1 MKKLYFILAFALF
14 TSAAVEAQ
22 VAITFRVTLK
32 GTGKKLH
39 PDSLRTTGALGL
51 PAVTG
56 QDEWSPSTAKKMKLV
71 GSVADSIYAV
81 TLNVTRPANNII
93 QYKHING
100 NAWNNTAGNTSED
113 ELGLGSA
120 GACADV
126 ASGNRTYTI
135 PAAVTSVILPAYRFA
150 TCVVV
155 FQTGVNELSTAANMD
170 VYPNPAT
177 AKTTVT
183 FDNANGTSHSLEVLN
198 VTGQVVRTY
207 APQSGTQFDIERGA
221 MPAGMYFARL
231 KNAIG
236 ESRTMRFIMN

>member
-22 VAITFRVTLK
+22 VNITFRVTLK

-39 PDSLRTTGALGL
+39 PDSLRTTGALG
-51 PAVTG
+51 ATG
-56 QDEWSPSTAKKMKLV
+56 QTDWDPPTAKKMTLV

-81 TLNVTRPANNII
+81 TLTVTRPANNII
-93 QYKHING
+93 QYKHVNG
-100 NAWNNTAGNTSED
+100 GAWGDGAGGISED
-113 ELGLGSA
+113 ERGLGTA
-120 GACADV
+120 GACADA
-126 ASGNRTYTI
+126 ASGNRIFTI
-135 PAAVTSVILPAYRFA
+135 PAANTAIILPAYRFA
-150 TCVVV
+150 TCTVV

-207 APQSGTQFDIERGA
+207 APQGGNQFDIERGS
-221 MPAGMYFARL
+221 MPVGMYFARL